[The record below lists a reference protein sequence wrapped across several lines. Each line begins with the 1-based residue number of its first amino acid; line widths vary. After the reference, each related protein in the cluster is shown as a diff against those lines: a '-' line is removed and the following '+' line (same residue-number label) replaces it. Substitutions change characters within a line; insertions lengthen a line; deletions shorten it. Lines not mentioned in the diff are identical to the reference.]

1 MIWNENA
8 EAKTQKIF
16 EGQRQDTGAIT
27 VVYTTDID
35 VLNDLLFE
43 LPSDVG
49 SVLLVRHAAQTSKKV
64 TDLPHHL
71 LRDCDE

>member
-1 MIWNENA
+1 MFWNENA
-8 EAKTQKIF
+8 EAKTRKIF
-16 EGQRQDTGAIT
+16 QGQRQDTGAIT

-49 SVLLVRHAAQTSKKV
+49 SVLLLRHASETKNKG
-64 TDLPHHL
+64 H
-71 LRDCDE
+71 